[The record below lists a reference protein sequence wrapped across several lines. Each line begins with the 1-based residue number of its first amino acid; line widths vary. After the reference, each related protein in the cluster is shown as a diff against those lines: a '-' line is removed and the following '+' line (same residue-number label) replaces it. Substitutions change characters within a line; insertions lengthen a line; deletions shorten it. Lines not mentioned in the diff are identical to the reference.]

1 MFLIKNLKQAKCAVI
16 AVTVIIIKDQNCSMR
31 WSFFFQ
37 VILLKPK
44 NQTCA
49 IFKKKNVHIALGKYW
64 KHMVQNLEAVVL
76 T

>member
-1 MFLIKNLKQAKCAVI
+1 MQLEKSEEI
-16 AVTVIIIKDQNCSMR
+16 APEGTKRLSQSGNKAQL
-31 WSFFFQ
+31 Q

-49 IFKKKNVHIALGKYW
+49 IFKKKNVYIALGKYW
-64 KHMVQNLEAVVL
+64 KHMAQNLEAVVF